1 MLGELQKRQD
11 RATVLVVDDE
21 LISREVIKEC
31 LSSAFNVITASSGEE
46 AIVLATEASPDLV
59 ILDIMMEKIDG
70 WSTCSIMKSSPHICH
85 IPIIFAT
92 SCEDDDAQLRCWEA
106 GCVDFI
112 TKPINF
118 ATLEHRVKTHVT
130 HKLQTEHLETLSKR
144 DVLTKV
150 LSRRALEED
159 YPVIAGH
166 CRRSG
171 SPCSILIADIDD
183 FKLYNDTYGHLPGD
197 NALCAVAKV
206 LSDTLKRV
214 TDRIYRFG
222 GEEFVIILPNADFHG
237 AKLVAS
243 RLNSTLEQQWIEH
256 AASPMGCI
264 TISIGGVACSAE
276 EMPTDVT
283 QVLGIADGALYQA
296 KALGKNGNVVVK
308 MAATKPE
315 QVLG

>member
-21 LISREVIKEC
+21 LINREVIKEC

-70 WSTCSIMKSSPHICH
+70 WTTCSIMKSSPSICH
-85 IPIIFAT
+85 IPVIFAT
-92 SCEDDDAQLRCWEA
+92 SCDDDDAQVRGWEA

-130 HKLQTEHLETLSKR
+130 HKLQTEHLETLSKH

-159 YPVIAGH
+159 YSVIAGQ
-166 CRRSG
+166 CRRNG
-171 SPCSILIADIDD
+171 SPCSVLIADIDD

-197 NALCAVAKV
+197 DALCAVAKV

-214 TDRIYRFG
+214 TDKIYRFG
-222 GEEFVIILPNADFHG
+222 GEEFVIILPNADFYG

-243 RLNSTLEQQWIEH
+243 RLNAALKQQWIEH
-256 AASPMGCI
+256 VASPNGCI
-264 TISIGGVACSAE
+264 TISIGGVSCRAE
-276 EMPTDVT
+276 EIPQEPAQALAV
-283 QVLGIADGALYQA
+283 ADAALYQA
-296 KALGKNGNVVVK
+296 KRLGKNGNVVVK
-308 MAATKPE
+308 MAATKPK